1 MKNVLITGA
10 TGFIGSYL
18 VEEFAK
24 DNLVIGFMRPGSKSV
39 KRMEDHAR
47 PWNKTYIEHDIRKP
61 FNYNHK
67 IDIILHAGGNPS
79 SESSFYDPYSMVMDN
94 IVGTANVLEF
104 ARQNDIKRVVYYGA
118 AESYGPAKDIERGT
132 IESDAYY
139 SLTPYA
145 ACKSAGSEL
154 CMAYSNS
161 YGIKVSV
168 LNIANTFGEK
178 CQTNRFPI
186 IVLKKLIENK
196 PITINKGSDG
206 SIGGRR
212 WFHAE
217 DVALQT
223 RYILDNQES
232 LNDVWNLAGKDFIDN
247 LTFANMIADAYGQSL
262 KVKYDTVKRS
272 GHESFMSLSPKKL
285 YDFGWK
291 DPYTINERI
300 KQMVEWYKEKYV
312 ENYRWIYD

>member
-1 MKNVLITGA
+1 MKNILITGA

-24 DNLVIGFMRPGSKSV
+24 DNLVIGFMRPGSKNT
-39 KRMEDHAR
+39 KRIENDSR
-47 PWNKTYIEHDIRKP
+47 LWNKTYIEHDIRKP
-61 FNYNHK
+61 FKYSYK
-67 IDIILHAGGNPS
+67 VDVILHAGGNPS

-118 AESYGPAKDIERGT
+118 AESYGPAENIERGT
-132 IESDAYY
+132 IETDAYK

-186 IVLKKLIENK
+186 IVLKKLIEDK
-196 PITINKGSDG
+196 PIIINKGSDG

-247 LTFANMIADAYGQSL
+247 LTFANMIADAYGQTL

-285 YDFGWK
+285 YNFGWEE
-291 DPYTINERI
+291 PYTINERI
-300 KQMVEWYKEKYV
+300 KQMVEWYKLKYV